1 MYTNKNMFHIIPATL
16 SKANETRNEIED
28 RGDFRMNFHA
38 LVSCVYDMEIGIY
51 FRVN

>member
-1 MYTNKNMFHIIPATL
+1 MYISKNMFHIIPATF

-38 LVSCVYDMEIGIY
+38 LVSCVYNMEIGIY

>member
-1 MYTNKNMFHIIPATL
+1 MYTDKNMFHIIPATL

-28 RGDFRMNFHA
+28 RGDFRMIFHA
-38 LVSCVYDMEIGIY
+38 LVSCVYDMEISIY